1 MILLIEHPKELGWL
15 DWNLLVTV
23 EDIKLNSTVFHWPE
37 HIQTVFE
44 LSNSRIISKRE
55 SLEEDLRKRVS
66 AFEDKLAEYM
76 KELESFRKK
85 EVSLALCL

>member
-15 DWNLLVTV
+15 DGNLLVPV

-85 EVSLALCL
+85 EVSLA